1 MPPSP
6 HRPDVLL
13 LASNPGLALAASRS
27 LWDAGMDF
35 ELLAT
40 GRYSPVR
47 AMRNCLGWSIIDSEA
62 LLHDDE
68 YLVAS
73 LQRTLELSPGTV
85 VVPAGLT
92 ATFFLSRIAHRL
104 PERNV
109 FPVSSYDVLVEL
121 DDKWR
126 FGQLL
131 GQLLQPHP
139 ETVLVTSVAQ
149 AREIEVT
156 DRLVLKPLAAEGSLG
171 VRVVTSTAEL
181 VAAVEPIEANGLM
194 PVIVQEFIDGDDMSV
209 NVIAEHG
216 EILGVRVHKH
226 EADGRMSYLDRPDAV
241 AMATAVVKETSAHGV
256 LCFDLRRD
264 AATDRLFMTECN
276 PRVYATIHKSAYTG
290 LNPVALGVEL
300 ARSGHVRVLPSSP
313 TEVEPPLRSL
323 RRVLGRR
330 GHEVN
335 AASLRCMV
343 TEIRNPLSSAL
354 RLAEQRMPGVAVRL
368 RGEQMTGWAAFDTA
382 QGHRAAW

>member
-1 MPPSP
+1 MS
-6 HRPDVLL
+6 
-13 LASNPGLALAASRS
+13 
-27 LWDAGMDF
+27 F
-35 ELLAT
+35 ELLGT

-47 AMRNCLGWSIIDSEA
+47 AMRNCIGWSIIDAES

-68 YLVAS
+68 SLIAS
-73 LQRTLELSPGTV
+73 LQRSVELSPDTV
-85 VVPAGLT
+85 IVPAGLT
-92 ATFFLSRIAHRL
+92 ATFFLSRVAHRL
-104 PERNV
+104 PARNV
-109 FPVSSYDVLVEL
+109 FPVSSYEVLAEL
-121 DDKWR
+121 DDKWQ
-126 FGQLL
+126 FGQML
-131 GQLLQPHP
+131 GRLLQPHP

-149 AREIEVT
+149 AREIEVE

-171 VRVVTSTAEL
+171 VRVVTSTDEL
-181 VAAVEPIEANGLM
+181 VAAVEPIEAAGLM
-194 PVIVQEFIDGDDMSV
+194 PVLVQEFIDGDDMSV
-209 NVIAEHG
+209 NVVAEHG

-290 LNPVALGVEL
+290 MNAVALGVEL
-300 ARSGHVRVLPSSP
+300 ARSGRARVLPSSP
-313 TEVEPPLRSL
+313 TEVDPPLRSL
-323 RRVLGRR
+323 RRVLSRR

-343 TEIRNPLSSAL
+343 TEVRNPLSSAL
-354 RLAEQRMPGVAVRL
+354 RLAEQRMPGVAARA
-368 RGEQMTGWAAFDTA
+368 RGERLSGWAAFDTA